1 MFMMSL
7 HNNTIITLDFITI
20 WIAAFVIVSSG
31 FIIVAK
37 AFCLMYF

>member
-1 MFMMSL
+1 MFIKNL
-7 HNNTIITLDFITI
+7 QNNTIITLDFITI

-31 FIIVAK
+31 FIIIVK